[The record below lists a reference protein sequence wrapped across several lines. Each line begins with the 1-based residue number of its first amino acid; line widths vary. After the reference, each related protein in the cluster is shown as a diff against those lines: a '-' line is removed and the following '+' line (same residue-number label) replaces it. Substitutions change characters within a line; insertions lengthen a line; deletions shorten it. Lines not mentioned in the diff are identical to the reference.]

1 MPDYASYTVASQ
13 PKADTGADK
22 IGKAIKSFGQ
32 DVGSSVADAGKEKQ
46 RQLLEEAQEIQ
57 KQDIKELK
65 RQQEELKAAQ
75 EQQEARDRIVAVDA
89 LGKAQREYMRQSQE
103 FDRTYVGSKT
113 APEYEEAKKE
123 LFNNLIQQAG
133 AGLSDK
139 PLKEMQKSAKTW
151 LNAQLLSDLEKTYKE
166 EAQAAEEAAQNVAN
180 DSLATGAALGESGD
194 IQGAMIAFGMTRQ
207 ELKNFADKMAK
218 DSTLPMKEFDAN
230 YMLSFLTGAAKS
242 NNPDLAWAMS
252 SPENLAGFMDK
263 DYESDK
269 NYFDK
274 LSVNLRKH
282 LEKPI
287 EYGRNKLK
295 IEAEKQQNAE
305 KIKETLEFIN
315 NPIIMGA
322 MLDTGAKESIWGED
336 AENLST
342 SYKMYKSGEKKFV
355 AENEK
360 IDFDK
365 IDTLVKA
372 GATEEDAIKSVY
384 DESTKGAAQVDV
396 DNISADNFKDT
407 RKIDLLKNITPA
419 EAEKYIKQGMP
430 AIQIIKAQARKLYE
444 NSGKIGDGSIS
455 NTELHNLIKQVA
467 GITINETGSVDN
479 NLVKAF
485 MARNYLQDHNASP
498 EQIEVFNSA
507 ITQALTNANFKNGVA
522 KLANMPT
529 FDSMLKTAW
538 GSSKLTG
545 LAGYVRSQSDDMNDY
560 IENKGRSAYLEA
572 MAYLAAGDPDTAMK
586 TYSERVKEAYDF
598 VISDVIDVDMV
609 NRELERGVCPIV
621 SINGTSVMIAG
632 RNGNGE
638 FLIKNT
644 GRKVNGNI

>member
-305 KIKETLEFIN
+305 KVKETLEFIN

-384 DESTKGAAQVDV
+384 DESLKGAVISDDV
-396 DNISADNFKDT
+396 SAENFKGA
-407 RKIDLLKNITPA
+407 KAIDALKNITPA
-419 EAEKYIKQGMP
+419 EAERYMKEGTS
-430 AIQIIKAQARKLYE
+430 AVDIIKAQARKLYD
-444 NSGKIGDGSIS
+444 NSGKVGDGSIS
-455 NTELHNLIKQVA
+455 NAELHNIIKQVA

-485 MARNYLQDHNASP
+485 IARNYLQDHNASP
-498 EQIEVFNSA
+498 EQIQVFNNA
-507 ITQALTNANFKNGVA
+507 IAQALTNRDFKDGVA

-538 GSSKLTG
+538 GSSKLQG
-545 LAGYVRSQSDDMNDY
+545 VAGIFRSQSDDMNDY
-560 IENKGRSAYLEA
+560 IENQGRNAYLEA
-572 MAYLAAGDPDTAMK
+572 MTYLAAGDPDTAIA
-586 TYSERVKEAYDF
+586 TYNNRIKEAYDF
-598 VISDVIDVDMV
+598 VISDVIDVNMV

-621 SINGTSVMIAG
+621 SINGTSVMITG

-638 FLIKNT
+638 FLIKST